1 MGGEK
6 YAFKA
11 DLSHGKCRSVHI
23 AGDNKWI
30 HEGVGE
36 VMESEDKN
44 HKMQAGLKS
53 NFNTEKGTLFG
64 SLLLHNHFKSDDM
77 NFFLWNDF
85 TAHLNPTDGDY
96 KQTLDAQ
103 WSAQNTDFHVGL
115 QSKFTLKDNKT
126 SKFKVNKMILEAN
139 YFADKDT
146 TYWMQL
152 NKVQ

>member
-1 MGGEK
+1 
-6 YAFKA
+6 
-11 DLSHGKCRSVHI
+11 
-23 AGDNKWI
+23 
-30 HEGVGE
+30 
-36 VMESEDKN
+36 MESEDKN
-44 HKMQAGLKS
+44 HKMQAGLKT

-64 SLLLHNHFKSDDM
+64 SLLLHNHIKSDDM
-77 NFFLWNDF
+77 NFFLWVSTTILTLFFILQNDF